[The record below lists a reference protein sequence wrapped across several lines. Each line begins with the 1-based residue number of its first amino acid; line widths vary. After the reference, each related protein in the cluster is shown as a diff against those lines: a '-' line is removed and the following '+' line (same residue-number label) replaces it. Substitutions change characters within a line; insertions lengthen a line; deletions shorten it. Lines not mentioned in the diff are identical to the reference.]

1 MKRHR
6 IILGISGA
14 SGVPIAI
21 EILRFLQELK
31 QIETHL
37 VVSAGAT
44 LTIQQET
51 SMQLH
56 EITSLADDVHDNSNI
71 GAAIASGSF
80 KTLGMMVVPCS
91 MKTLAGIAHGYSENL
106 LLRAADVCLKEK
118 RRLVLAVRECPFSA
132 IHLKNMLTL
141 SEMGAVILPP
151 VLTYYN
157 NPRSVADMT
166 SHIAGKILDLF
177 DFDLPAFKRW
187 GPNETA

>member
-1 MKRHR
+1 
-6 IILGISGA
+6 
-14 SGVPIAI
+14 
-21 EILRFLQELK
+21 
-31 QIETHL
+31 
-37 VVSAGAT
+37 
-44 LTIQQET
+44 
-51 SMQLH
+51 
-56 EITSLADDVHDNSNI
+56 
-71 GAAIASGSF
+71 
-80 KTLGMMVVPCS
+80 
-91 MKTLAGIAHGYSENL
+91 
-106 LLRAADVCLKEK
+106 
-118 RRLVLAVRECPFSA
+118 SA